1 MIMTDIQSNNVS
13 NPDTHSNTLSETH
26 FEAVDNF
33 STLKYEGQ
41 TPKVEP
47 EMIMYSSESSH
58 KRVCTVLSPIERET
72 SEDNN
77 LVQLIQT
84 TIKVSIN
91 DIILTMFANLKHEM
105 KEWMANMINGAT
117 EDMKKKVLSEVK
129 KNSYAPKKVAATSKA
144 YLKPSCW
151 KATTERKMFS
161 LSE

>member
-26 FEAVDNF
+26 FEAVDNI

-41 TPKVEP
+41 TPKVEL
-47 EMIMYSSESSH
+47 ETSMYSSESSH
-58 KRVCTVLSPIERET
+58 KRVCTVLSPIEQET

-91 DIILTMFANLKHEM
+91 DIIWNMRWKS
-105 KEWMANMINGAT
+105 EWQIWSM
-117 EDMKKKVLSEVK
+117 VLQK
-129 KNSYAPKKVAATSKA
+129 TWRNK
-144 YLKPSCW
+144 
-151 KATTERKMFS
+151 FS
-161 LSE
+161 LK